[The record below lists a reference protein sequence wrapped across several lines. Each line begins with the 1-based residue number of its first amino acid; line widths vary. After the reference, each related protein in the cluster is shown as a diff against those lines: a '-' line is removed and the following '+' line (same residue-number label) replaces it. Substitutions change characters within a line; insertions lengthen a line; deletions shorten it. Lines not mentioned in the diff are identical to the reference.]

1 MLGLERFGIPH
12 AMGSSHGHTRIIRL
26 AYYEDPSYV
35 LLLRRAYE
43 LWREIQGKAGEKL
56 LHITGS
62 IDAGPEGILGLQG
75 LVGVLQAPRPPHEV
89 LTGAELG
96 RRYPG
101 YHLPP
106 EHLALIQPEGGFL
119 TPERCIVSYV
129 MAAQSLG
136 ADIHGHERVLEWVP
150 LEGGVRVRTDRGTYE
165 ADRLVMTAGAW
176 NGDLLDVLDGLA
188 VPERQVLA
196 WLQPARPDLFR
207 PDSFPVFNLLV
218 DEGRFYG
225 FPVFGVPG
233 FKFGK
238 YFHLGETGG
247 ADEIDRQP
255 HDYDERLLRSFAER
269 YFPDGCGPTMD
280 LQTCMFTNTPDHHFV
295 MDLHPDYP
303 QVSIASPC
311 SGHGF
316 KFASVVG
323 EIMADL
329 AEKGVYP
336 SRYLPLPPRPAKATG
351 HRISVEPAD
360 QHRTTGGAVRRSS
373 SLLHQDGRHK
383 NVPGSRGL
391 ASRQQDAAGADHEPD
406 NSEQTNTLSEHKV
419 GPDHGG
425 RGCEVDEAAHPGYA
439 AQLQVQPIEA
449 VTPERGEHDEPGD
462 STPEEQPARRL
473 QPTPERCQRGEQQG
487 ACGALDPKHHVHRR
501 LEAAPAKILPS
512 LHQRGR
518 HQASHPGKRHGVGP
532 QRRLGNPYIAANHQR
547 DPNEAN
553 GQSCPLPP
561 VYALAQHG
569 TSERSGQEGL
579 EGRDES
585 RGARGD
591 AKLHSPD
598 HTRQVYAL
606 GE

>member
-1 MLGLERFGIPH
+1 
-12 AMGSSHGHTRIIRL
+12 
-26 AYYEDPSYV
+26 V

-62 IDAGPEGILGLQG
+62 IDAGPEESWVFKGSWESCKLHDL
-75 LVGVLQAPRPPHEV
+75 PHEV

-136 ADIHGHERVLEWVP
+136 AEIHGHELVLEWVP

-196 WLQPARPDLFR
+196 WLQPVRPDLFR
-207 PDSFPVFNLLV
+207 PDT
-218 DEGRFYG
+218 

-238 YFHLGETGG
+238 YFHLGESGG
-247 ADEIDRQP
+247 AEEIDRQP
-255 HDYDERLLRSFAER
+255 HDYDEQLLRSFAER

-295 MDLHPDYP
+295 IDLHPDYP

-329 AEKGVYP
+329 AEKGFT
-336 SRYLPLPPRPAKATG
+336 RHDIGLFRLDRLKRQATG
-351 HRISVEPAD
+351 YQSSQPTSAGQPAE
-360 QHRTTGGAVRRSS
+360 QP
-373 SLLHQDGRHK
+373 DGR
-383 NVPGSRGL
+383 PRSFTRM
-391 ASRQQDAAGADHEPD
+391 
-406 NSEQTNTLSEHKV
+406 
-419 GPDHGG
+419 
-425 RGCEVDEAAHPGYA
+425 
-439 AQLQVQPIEA
+439 
-449 VTPERGEHDEPGD
+449 GD
-462 STPEEQPARRL
+462 IRTFW
-473 QPTPERCQRGEQQG
+473 
-487 ACGALDPKHHVHRR
+487 
-501 LEAAPAKILPS
+501 
-512 LHQRGR
+512 
-518 HQASHPGKRHGVGP
+518 
-532 QRRLGNPYIAANHQR
+532 
-547 DPNEAN
+547 
-553 GQSCPLPP
+553 
-561 VYALAQHG
+561 
-569 TSERSGQEGL
+569 
-579 EGRDES
+579 
-585 RGARGD
+585 
-591 AKLHSPD
+591 
-598 HTRQVYAL
+598 
-606 GE
+606 